1 MCLGRS
7 GSVLQSLISSGFLAL
22 RRTLTRG
29 TPAWSVRVRRRT
41 ARAASALQGG
51 LTVPL
56 RLRRYAVRGESMA
69 PGLSDGDFVIV
80 LRRGPLDSLRPGQV
94 VILSDPRNPSRT
106 LVKRIAAVD
115 EELGD
120 LAPWGQPRPQH

>member
-1 MCLGRS
+1 
-7 GSVLQSLISSGFLAL
+7 
-22 RRTLTRG
+22 
-29 TPAWSVRVRRRT
+29 
-41 ARAASALQGG
+41 
-51 LTVPL
+51 
-56 RLRRYAVRGESMA
+56 MA

-115 EELGD
+115 EELGIWLLGD
-120 LAPWGQPRPQH
+120 SPAHSTDSRTFGHVPTESIAGRVLLTYWPLRRLRPLPSTFP